1 MKQMLYKNSS
11 FTIYFGNARTKFIP
25 DEVAQQSVRQN
36 ILSNEPFNEL
46 KHMMQLEHVTF
57 LHQVH
62 GNHGVVVS
70 SSDQIKHENLFFSD
84 GDFLI
89 TALPH
94 IGLGIATADCLP
106 IVIYD
111 EANKVIANV
120 HAGWRGSAQEIVVR
134 AVEAMCNNFGSKLD
148 QLQFFFGP
156 SGKACCYEIKEDIL
170 PHFEKFPFKDEVI
183 QQRDTRLML
192 DVAALNRL
200 QLEVLGIK
208 KNACNVAYNACTL
221 CMPSFCSFRR
231 SKNAE
236 RQMTVVALIY

>member
-1 MKQMLYKNSS
+1 MKILNTSRFSLIFCDKKNS
-11 FTIYFGNARTKFIP
+11 FARNQFYNLQTSQ
-25 DEVAQQSVRQN
+25 ELLQQAQFEFLRQKN
-36 ILSNEPFNEL
+36 GP
-46 KHMMQLEHVTF
+46 KT
-57 LHQVH
+57 
-62 GNHGVVVS
+62 
-70 SSDQIKHENLFFSD
+70 
-84 GDFLI
+84 LI
-89 TALPH
+89 TADQIHKTDGLIIASLKQALAYKPYSAQADF
-94 IGLGIATADCLP
+94 IITNVPQVALGIATADCLP

-111 EANKVIANV
+111 EINKVIANV

-156 SGKACCYEIKEDIL
+156 SGNVCCYEIKEDIL